1 MSTSLRDVVQATASG
16 HAALVAEIAGYLV
29 LLAADRASEQ
39 PTFADADSVLLDAEG
54 TVHLVGR
61 SVSAEESE
69 RSLRE
74 LLLGL
79 TGLLRS
85 PAPNL
90 QRVAERREV
99 RGISTLVVELEAAL
113 VPVNRRAAK
122 RALARLFRET
132 ERAQPAMAQAAL
144 VRPVEPQ
151 VVASPARV
159 AAPAAVR
166 TPAPLPALV
175 ASPPPPR
182 AASPLAPPVR
192 ASSVP
197 PPLPERR
204 HDAAP
209 VPSPLPTPLHV
220 AEVSRPARPP
230 LTFTPPPPP
239 EGFVLPASRPSAPPV
254 SSAVAAAMLVASGVT
269 RSPEPPPAESGE
281 DGVWVE
287 EEDVLTEFW
296 VGTQLLGAR
305 DRTAIDAVAAESSSQ
320 ADEREPTLAAAFAE
334 ELEPAP
340 ARFHSPLPSEAK
352 TPIRIST
359 FPLALTPE
367 AASWS
372 EDGPLLDTGESERRR
387 PSDVSDLLSR
397 MNVTPGS
404 KGDLYRGLL
413 GISGVELSPESPPV
427 ALAAGDD

>member
-192 ASSVP
+192 ASPVP

-254 SSAVAAAMLVASGVT
+254 SSASLRRCWS
-269 RSPEPPPAESGE
+269 RAE
-281 DGVWVE
+281 
-287 EEDVLTEFW
+287 
-296 VGTQLLGAR
+296 
-305 DRTAIDAVAAESSSQ
+305 
-320 ADEREPTLAAAFAE
+320 
-334 ELEPAP
+334 
-340 ARFHSPLPSEAK
+340 
-352 TPIRIST
+352 
-359 FPLALTPE
+359 
-367 AASWS
+367 
-372 EDGPLLDTGESERRR
+372 
-387 PSDVSDLLSR
+387 
-397 MNVTPGS
+397 
-404 KGDLYRGLL
+404 
-413 GISGVELSPESPPV
+413 
-427 ALAAGDD
+427 